1 MGPADKPLTLAL
13 STAGWP
19 SHLAHLESRKQQLIT
34 NKVRTSESTSRLK
47 WHPVAESLPNAAK
60 PGEAS
65 AATVGAELQFL
76 LAEAKRLSMQQELLK
91 QEVNDINTWEAK
103 DAAAKSNKA
112 RGVPKLNGC
121 KMKDCSG
128 PVMTV
133 PFGRQCTA
141 GSSDWSEAATETPVR
156 NVISGVCSVLLGS
169 SLFQAHCFCYF
180 WGL

>member
-19 SHLAHLESRKQQLIT
+19 SHLAQQVWKT
-34 NKVRTSESTSRLK
+34 AANHQQAHTSESTSSSK

-65 AATVGAELQFL
+65 AAAVGAELQVL
-76 LAEAKRLSMQQELLK
+76 LAEAKRLSMQQEHLK
-91 QEVNDINTWEAK
+91 QEVNDLSTWEAK
-103 DAAAKSNKA
+103 DAKSNKS
-112 RGVPKLNGC
+112 RGVLKLNGC
-121 KMKDCSG
+121 KMTDCPG
-128 PVMTV
+128 PVMTI

-156 NVISGVCSVLLGS
+156 NVISGMRSVC
-169 SLFQAHCFCYF
+169 
-180 WGL
+180 WD